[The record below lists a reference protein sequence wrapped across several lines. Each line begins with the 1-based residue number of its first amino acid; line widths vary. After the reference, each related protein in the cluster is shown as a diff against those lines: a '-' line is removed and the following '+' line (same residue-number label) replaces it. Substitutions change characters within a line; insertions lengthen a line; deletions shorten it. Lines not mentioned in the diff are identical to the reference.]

1 MQLLKAQDRRQN
13 NKMKLNIIIVSLIIL
28 FIGIVISLFM
38 GSINLNLETVIKSI
52 FIADGSK
59 ENLVIRTIRLPRV
72 IMAMIIGANL
82 AVAGTLMQGIT
93 RNPLASPQVFGVNS
107 GAAFFAVAAIAF
119 FPNIADNSLVYFAF
133 VGAAF
138 SGILV
143 YFIGSVGGI
152 TPVKLA
158 LAGMAI
164 HFLLSSFTQG
174 IILIDENS
182 LDKIIH
188 WLVGSVSNTNW
199 NDVFVILPWTIIGL
213 LAAILLSSS
222 MTILDLGEEV
232 AKGLGEKTELIRIMA
247 GIVVIILAG
256 ACVSVAGPIGFI
268 GLIVPHIVKHFVGTD
283 YRIKIPVCI
292 LFGAIL
298 LVYSDIISRF
308 IAYPY
313 ESPVGIVTAIIG
325 GPFFLYLAQRKRGI
339 KK

>member
-1 MQLLKAQDRRQN
+1 MQLFKINDVKNN
-13 NKMKLNIIIVSLIIL
+13 NKLTLEIIIVSLIIL
-28 FIGIVISLFM
+28 FIGIIINIYI
-38 GSINLNLETVIKSI
+38 GSINLNLGTVIKAI
-52 FIADGSK
+52 FIADGTK
-59 ENLVIRTIRLPRV
+59 ENLVIRTIRLPRAIMSIV
-72 IMAMIIGANL
+72 IGGNL
-82 AVAGTLMQGIT
+82 AVAGVLMQGIT
-93 RNPLASPQVFGVNS
+93 RNPLASPQVFGINS
-107 GAAFFAVAAIAF
+107 GAAFFAVASMAI
-119 FPNIADNSLVYFAF
+119 FPNLADNSLVYFAF
-133 VGAAF
+133 IGAAL

-143 YFIGSVGGI
+143 YFIGSIGGMM
-152 TPVKLA
+152 PVKLA

-199 NDVFVILPWTIIGL
+199 DNVLVIMPWTIIGL
-213 LAAILLSSS
+213 LSAVFLASS

-232 AKGLGEKTELIRIMA
+232 AKGLGEKTELIRIIA

-256 ACVSVAGPIGFI
+256 VCVSVAGPIGFI

-298 LVYSDIISRF
+298 LVYADIISRF
-308 IAYPY
+308 IAYPF

-325 GPFFLYLAQRKRGI
+325 GPFFLYLAQRKRGQ

>member
-1 MQLLKAQDRRQN
+1 MKFLKIEGNREN
-13 NKMKLNIIIVSLIIL
+13 NKLRVTIIIASLIIL
-28 FIGIVISLFM
+28 FIGIVTSLLI
-38 GSINLNLETVIKSI
+38 GSINLNLETVLRSV
-52 FIADGSK
+52 FIEDGSQ

-72 IMAMIIGANL
+72 IISILIGANL
-82 AVAGTLMQGIT
+82 AVAGVLMQGIT
-93 RNPLASPQVFGVNS
+93 RNQLASPQVFGVNS
-107 GAAFFAVAAIAF
+107 GAAFFAVSAIAF

-133 VGAAF
+133 IGAAL
-138 SGILV
+138 SGMLV
-143 YFIGSVGGI
+143 YFIGSVGGM

-188 WLVGSVSNTNW
+188 WLVGSVSNANW
-199 NDVFVILPWTIIGL
+199 GDVLVILPWTIIGL
-213 LAAILLSSS
+213 IVAILLSPS

-232 AKGLGEKTELIRIMA
+232 AKGLGERTERIRIIA
-247 GIVVIILAG
+247 GIIVIVLAG
-256 ACVSVAGPIGFI
+256 VCVSVAGPIGFI
-268 GLIVPHIVKHFVGTD
+268 GLIVPHIVKYFVGTD
-283 YRIKIPVCI
+283 YRTKIPVCI

-298 LVYSDIISRF
+298 LVYADILSRF
-308 IAYPY
+308 IAYPF

-325 GPFFLYLAQRKRGI
+325 GPFFLYLAQRKKGG